1 MLRRNRDRKQLA
13 GELHTAPKPAPAAAP
28 SSAVSTANAAASATS
43 PPRSS
48 VIVGDRV
55 KHAGTP
61 DDDSPPSYAASTN
74 AAAAAAAAAASGSA
88 RSVGA
93 TAGFDGFRPAPRL
106 AAPSAQAL
114 LPTTAAATAAL
125 LAPMSQMQK
134 VQRRLAGVSG
144 PPLPQQVRI
153 PQLRQPT
160 GNSVAEWAHWA
171 AATGSGGAGREEI
184 SSPAASVQP
193 VPTATRVR
201 LDVSA
206 PVDDVAPPAK
216 LGGLGLPCMLATAR
230 SMQSHLPAKRTVPEP
245 AAVGSGEP
253 ETDASSSKRQRL
265 TAI

>member
-1 MLRRNRDRKQLA
+1 MLRRQRDRKQLA
-13 GELHTAPKPAPAAAP
+13 GELHTAPKPTSAAAP
-28 SSAVSTANAAASATS
+28 SSVVSTASTAASATS

-61 DDDSPPSYAASTN
+61 DHDSPPSYAASTN
-74 AAAAAAAAAASGSA
+74 AAAAAAAAASGSA

-171 AATGSGGAGREEI
+171 AAAGGGGAGREEI